1 VHTSFQAL
9 YNPRTRRIRYNSR
22 VSYNI
27 LIHMRRFSNL
37 FQNVL
42 PLSSKTK
49 SDKLSKRKSVQTTT
63 TANTLVTR
71 ELDSARMPERKGT
84 KYPKYKV

>member
-1 VHTSFQAL
+1 
-9 YNPRTRRIRYNSR
+9 
-22 VSYNI
+22 
-27 LIHMRRFSNL
+27 MRRFSNL

-63 TANTLVTR
+63 TTTANTLVTR

-84 KYPKYKV
+84 KYP